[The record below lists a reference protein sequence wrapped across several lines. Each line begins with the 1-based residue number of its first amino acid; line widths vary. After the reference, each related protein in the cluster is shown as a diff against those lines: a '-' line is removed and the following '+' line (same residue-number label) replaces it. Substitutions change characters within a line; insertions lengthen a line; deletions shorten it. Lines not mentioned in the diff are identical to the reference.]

1 MLNLP
6 ELAQLT
12 DPTQPKNLRLRWK
25 ECCEMFA
32 IDPSKTGIEERVTIA
47 GLKTPIYQ
55 YQAFGI

>member
-12 DPTQPKNLRLRWK
+12 DLPNPGDDTVRWK
-25 ECCEMFA
+25 ECCQIFG
-32 IDPSKTGIEERVTIA
+32 IDPSKTGIEESVTIA